1 MAEQHAEQAGAE
13 EAGEQAAEEARPI
26 EEAAN
31 GRGYR
36 RALRERAA
44 RLARLRHAALDGP
57 HARRCRR
64 RGRRRKCLRAATTET
79 SAATGA
85 RIGVGHREGQ
95 HRRHGAKRKQRTKA
109 QAKHGVLP
117 ERPFGSTQI
126 LVSHGGIV
134 RGAAWCRSPLP
145 PSHLAAAWILIGSFY
160 SARPRESGDR
170 IGTVDWIPAYAGMSG
185 GLCPA
190 ISLCSNYQKIR
201 WCQSSSP
208 SAPGSAIGRAR
219 SRCSSSGRHRGAA
232 NRRGATEPVIPG
244 SRLIAYRA
252 ARAATSSPETA
263 CGLHAR

>member
-85 RIGVGHREGQ
+85 RIGVAHREGQ

-160 SARPRESGDR
+160 SARPRESGDPDR
-170 IGTVDWIPAYAGMSG
+170 DSRLDSRLRGNERWALAGDLSLLKLPKNSMVSVVFPVRP
-185 GLCPA
+185 GLGHRQGALALPLVGA
-190 ISLCSNYQKIR
+190 PPR
-201 WCQSSSP
+201 RCQP
-208 SAPGSAIGRAR
+208 AR
-219 SRCSSSGRHRGAA
+219 SD
-232 NRRGATEPVIPG
+232 
-244 SRLIAYRA
+244 RA
-252 ARAATSSPETA
+252 SDPR
-263 CGLHAR
+263 